1 MKYIRQENKMDC
13 GPSCI
18 AMVTS
23 HYGKTLSLEYLR
35 RESQLTREGISLL
48 SVEYTCRKI
57 GFETACGQFTIDYLL
72 ENFKSPLILHW
83 NSNHFVV
90 LKKIIRKKNNY
101 YFQIYDPSYGKIE
114 LNKQSFEKAWF
125 KEENSG
131 FGVFLEPTD
140 AFFENNDHIANKI
153 SLRKL
158 ISYAKPYK
166 GLFIKITFLMLLGN
180 LISLVFPFLTKTLFD
195 EGVEKGNVNYITY
208 VLGAQ
213 LVLFMTMT
221 VLEII
226 RNRFLLFLGSKISIT
241 IVMEFLSKLFTLP
254 ISFFESRMQGDLH
267 QRISDND
274 RIQQF
279 LTNQSISTLF
289 SIVTLLVYLVVLPF
303 FSVPI
308 LLIYTTLSLL
318 AIFWSHFWLIRQRRL
333 DYILFN
339 VGSRNYDSL
348 GEIISGISEMK
359 LNNFEDYKKNNWKK
373 IQEELVD
380 VRLKSMKMEQAQ
392 SVGFEFINQVK
403 NILVVFY
410 AANLVTQNVISI
422 GSLLSISYIIGV
434 MNAPI
439 HSIIEFSR
447 SLQEARLSYSRL
459 SEIQGY
465 DSEENDSQLELE
477 INSHLNGG
485 IEFSNFSFK
494 YQGID
499 SPFVLNNL
507 NFSIPFGKTTAI
519 VGTSGSGKTTLI
531 KILLKYYNEYEGTI
545 KINDVELKN
554 ISAKNIRSKSGIV
567 MQDGYIF
574 SETLY
579 RNIVMGS
586 EDDMDRFYKSLE
598 ISNLTDFVDNLP
610 LQEKTRLGKS
620 GVGISGGQQQRIL
633 IARAVYKNADFFFL
647 DEATSS
653 LDSENERIIYNNL
666 SHHFENKTV
675 VIVAH
680 RLSTVKNADQ
690 IVVLEKGEIVE
701 IGTHQSLVA
710 ERGAYYSLV
719 ENQLEL
725 GV

>member
-90 LKKIIRKKNNY
+90 LNKIIRKKNHY
-101 YFQIYDPSYGKIE
+101 YFQIYDPSYGKIK

-318 AIFWSHFWLIRQRRL
+318 AIFWSRFWLIRQRRL

-403 NILVVFY
+403 NIFVVFY

-477 INSHLNGG
+477 INSHLTGG

-494 YQGID
+494 YRGID

-545 KINDVELKN
+545 KINDVELKK
-554 ISAKNIRSKSGIV
+554 ISAKSIRSKSGIV

-690 IVVLEKGEIVE
+690 IIVLEKGEIVE

>member
-90 LKKIIRKKNNY
+90 LNKIIRKKNHY
-101 YFQIYDPSYGKIE
+101 YFQIYDPSYGKIK

-318 AIFWSHFWLIRQRRL
+318 AIFWSRFWLIRQRRL

-403 NILVVFY
+403 NIFVVFY

-554 ISAKNIRSKSGIV
+554 ISAKSIRSKSGIV

-690 IVVLEKGEIVE
+690 IIVLEKGEIVE
-701 IGTHQSLVA
+701 IGTHQSLVT

>member
-48 SVEYTCRKI
+48 SIEYTCRKI

-101 YFQIYDPSYGKIE
+101 YFQIYDPSYGKIK

-158 ISYAKPYK
+158 ISYTKPYK

-318 AIFWSHFWLIRQRRL
+318 AIFWSRFWLIRQRRL

-465 DSEENDSQLELE
+465 DSEENDSQSELE

-531 KILLKYYNEYEGTI
+531 KILLKYYHVYEGTI

-554 ISAKNIRSKSGIV
+554 ISAKSIRSKSGIV

-653 LDSENERIIYNNL
+653 LDSENERIIYDNL
-666 SHHFENKTV
+666 NRHFKNKTV
-675 VIVAH
+675 VVVAH

-690 IVVLEKGEIVE
+690 IIVLDKGFIVE
-701 IGTHQSLVA
+701 VGTHQSLVA